1 MMIECDIMK
10 NNKGQAL
17 IEFIIILPI
26 FLLLIISLIDFGNIF
41 IKKNSL
47 ENNLDTIVS
56 LYKEDKIDDI
66 KDYATKNNLDVAIS
80 NDENFKKFTIKK
92 KVKLTSPLLI
102 MPMGEY
108 YWITTEKD
116 IYVK

>member
-1 MMIECDIMK
+1 MK
-10 NNKGQAL
+10 DNKGQAL

-56 LYKEDKIDDI
+56 LYKEDKTDDI
-66 KDYATKNNLDVAIS
+66 KDYTLRNNLDLAIS
-80 NDENFKKFTIKK
+80 NDGKFKKFTIKK
-92 KVKLTSPLLI
+92 KIKLTSPLLI
-102 MPMGEY
+102 LPFGSNYE
-108 YWITTEKD
+108 ITTEKD
-116 IYVK
+116 IYDK

>member
-1 MMIECDIMK
+1 MK

-17 IEFIIILPI
+17 IEFIIILPT

-56 LYKEDKIDDI
+56 LYKEEKTDDI
-66 KDYATKNNLDVAIS
+66 KNYALENDLDVAIS
-80 NDENFKKFTIKK
+80 NDDKFTKFTIKK

-102 MPMGEY
+102 VPFGDNY
-108 YWITTEKD
+108 YITTEKE
-116 IYVK
+116 IYDKQ

>member
-1 MMIECDIMK
+1 MK

-56 LYKEDKIDDI
+56 LYKEDKTDDI
-66 KDYATKNNLDVAIS
+66 KDYTLRNNLDLAIS
-80 NDENFKKFTIKK
+80 NDGKFKKFTIKK
-92 KVKLTSPLLI
+92 KIKLTSPLLI
-102 MPMGEY
+102 LPFGSNYE
-108 YWITTEKD
+108 ITTEKD
-116 IYVK
+116 IYDK

>member
-1 MMIECDIMK
+1 MK

-26 FLLLIISLIDFGNIF
+26 FLLLIISLVDFGNIF

-47 ENNLDTIVS
+47 ENDIDTIVS
-56 LYKEDKIDDI
+56 LYKEDKTDDI
-66 KDYATKNNLDVAIS
+66 KDYALKNNLDVAIS
-80 NDENFKKFTIKK
+80 NDNNFKKFTIKK

-102 MPMGEY
+102 VPFGEY
-108 YWITTEKD
+108 YDITTEKD
-116 IYVK
+116 VYAKQ

>member
-1 MMIECDIMK
+1 MK

-17 IEFIIILPI
+17 IEFITILPV
-26 FLLLIISLIDFGNIF
+26 FLLLIISLVDFGNIF

-56 LYKEDKIDDI
+56 LYKDDKDTELKNYILKNDLDISID
-66 KDYATKNNLDVAIS
+66 
-80 NDENFKKFTIKK
+80 NDGKFKKFTIKK
-92 KVKLTSPLLI
+92 NVKLTSPLLI
-102 MPMGEY
+102 IPFGKDYE
-108 YWITTEKD
+108 ITSEKE